1 MNITFLG
8 TSSGVP
14 TLTRNVSSLAL
25 KLPQK
30 SDIWLFDCGE
40 GTQHQL
46 MKSKLKS
53 SQIKKIFITHMHGD
67 HIYGLPGL
75 LATLGLSGNSNGIE
89 LYGPSDLKEFVISAL
104 KSSYCKLS
112 FPLNF
117 FKVEDYASTNEHLYE
132 DNQIKVKC
140 ASLKHRLPA
149 FGYRVSEKDKPGRFN
164 IEKARKFKIPPGPI
178 YAKLQSGQ
186 MITLDDGRTFNG
198 SEFCGKSRKGRSFV
212 YCTDTIFS
220 DSAIKLSE
228 NADLLVH
235 ESTFSEKDESMAYEK
250 LHSTTIMAAKTALLS
265 NTRKLILTHLSP
277 RYTPKSSI
285 RPSDLL
291 EEAKNIFPNT
301 FLASDFFTTEIE

>member
-25 KLPQK
+25 KLTQK

-89 LYGPSDLKEFVISAL
+89 LYGPSDLKEFVNSAL
-104 KSSYCKLS
+104 ENSYCKLS
-112 FPLNF
+112 YPLNF

-132 DNQIKVKC
+132 DNLIKVKC

-149 FGYRVSEKDKPGRFN
+149 FGYRVSEKDKPGRFD
-164 IEKARKFKIPPGPI
+164 IEKARRLKIPPGPI

-186 MITLDDGRTFNG
+186 MITLDDWVQILQEG
-198 SEFCGKSRKGRSFV
+198 SIPYQEPGASGPTK
-212 YCTDTIFS
+212 
-220 DSAIKLSE
+220 
-228 NADLLVH
+228 
-235 ESTFSEKDESMAYEK
+235 EST
-250 LHSTTIMAAKTALLS
+250 
-265 NTRKLILTHLSP
+265 
-277 RYTPKSSI
+277 SSI
-285 RPSDLL
+285 NVSLFLFLVMYIFVMCFFIFNLL
-291 EEAKNIFPNT
+291 IAVLVDNFSLSIEENKGVVPGVVLLGRVTNRKYNSQGIARGN
-301 FLASDFFTTEIE
+301 ASTKYDDNDRTNRV